1 MANPYFSFKQFTV
14 WQEHAAMRVGT
25 DGVLLGA
32 WCDLASD
39 VSAVIPDES
48 TDRRQPANV
57 CPDDPSQVLER
68 PKIDQTVWND
78 EMRDEEDESVC
89 GAQNGTEAT
98 KKTKEVGRV
107 LDIGSG
113 TGVIALMVAQR
124 TSNAQ
129 IDAVEPDSGS
139 CEDALRN
146 FAESPWADRLHLH
159 GVTLQEYVSCY
170 AEKVQY
176 DLIVSNPPYFVD
188 SLKAPDPVRNAVRH
202 AVSLPFEEL
211 LDGVKALLAEH
222 GRFAVILPVTE
233 GVLLEKLALERSLHC
248 VRKCLVQTKPGVPP
262 KRVMMEFGRKSVPL
276 RSDLLIMETERQQE
290 FTEEYRRLTRDFYL
304 KF

>member
-1 MANPYFSFKQFTV
+1 
-14 WQEHAAMRVGT
+14 
-25 DGVLLGA
+25 
-32 WCDLASD
+32 
-39 VSAVIPDES
+39 
-48 TDRRQPANV
+48 
-57 CPDDPSQVLER
+57 
-68 PKIDQTVWND
+68 
-78 EMRDEEDESVC
+78 
-89 GAQNGTEAT
+89 
-98 KKTKEVGRV
+98 
-107 LDIGSG
+107 
-113 TGVIALMVAQR
+113 MVAQR

-211 LDGVKALLAEH
+211 LDGVKTLLAEH

-262 KRVMMEFGRKSVPL
+262 KRVMMEFGRKSVSL
-276 RSDLLIMETERQQE
+276 HSGLLIMETERHQE

>member
-1 MANPYFSFKQFTV
+1 
-14 WQEHAAMRVGT
+14 MRVGT

-32 WCDLASD
+32 WCDLSSC
-39 VSAVIPDES
+39 VSVVIPDES
-48 TDRRQPANV
+48 TDRRQPENV
-57 CPDDPSQVLER
+57 CPADPSQILDSSNR
-68 PKIDQTVWND
+68 DQTVWDDHVQD
-78 EMRDEEDESVC
+78 EREKSVC
-89 GAQNGTEAT
+89 GAQNGADAET
-98 KKTKEVGRV
+98 KKVGRV

-159 GVTLQEYVSCY
+159 DVTLQEYVSRY

-211 LDGVKALLAEH
+211 LDGVKTLLAEH

>member
-32 WCDLASD
+32 WCDLSSC
-39 VSAVIPDES
+39 VSVVIPDES
-48 TDRRQPANV
+48 TDRRQPENV
-57 CPDDPSQVLER
+57 CPADPSQILDSSNR
-68 PKIDQTVWND
+68 DQTVWDDHVQD
-78 EMRDEEDESVC
+78 EREKSVC
-89 GAQNGTEAT
+89 GAQNGADAET
-98 KKTKEVGRV
+98 KKVGRV

-211 LDGVKALLAEH
+211 LDGVKTLLAEH

-276 RSDLLIMETERQQE
+276 HSDLLIMETERQQE

>member
-32 WCDLASD
+32 WCDLSSC
-39 VSAVIPDES
+39 VSVVIPDES
-48 TDRRQPANV
+48 TDRRQPENV
-57 CPDDPSQVLER
+57 CPADPSQILDSSNR
-68 PKIDQTVWND
+68 DQTVWDDHVQD
-78 EMRDEEDESVC
+78 EREKSVC
-89 GAQNGTEAT
+89 GAQNGADAET
-98 KKTKEVGRV
+98 KKVGRV

-159 GVTLQEYVSCY
+159 DVTLQEYVSRY

-211 LDGVKALLAEH
+211 LDGVKTLLAEH

>member
-1 MANPYFSFKQFTV
+1 
-14 WQEHAAMRVGT
+14 MRVGT

-32 WCDLASD
+32 WCDLSSC
-39 VSAVIPDES
+39 VSVVIPDES
-48 TDRRQPANV
+48 TDRRQPENV
-57 CPDDPSQVLER
+57 CPADPSQILDSSNR
-68 PKIDQTVWND
+68 DQTVWDDHVQD
-78 EMRDEEDESVC
+78 EREKSVC
-89 GAQNGTEAT
+89 GAQNGADAET
-98 KKTKEVGRV
+98 KKVGRV

-159 GVTLQEYVSCY
+159 DVTLQEYVSRY

-211 LDGVKALLAEH
+211 LDGVKTLLAEH

-276 RSDLLIMETERQQE
+276 HSDLLIMETERQQE

>member
-32 WCDLASD
+32 WCDLSSC
-39 VSAVIPDES
+39 VSVVIPDES
-48 TDRRQPANV
+48 TDRRQPENV
-57 CPDDPSQVLER
+57 CPADPSQILDSSNR
-68 PKIDQTVWND
+68 DQTVWDDHVQD
-78 EMRDEEDESVC
+78 EREKSVC
-89 GAQNGTEAT
+89 GAQNGADAET
-98 KKTKEVGRV
+98 KKVGRV

-159 GVTLQEYVSCY
+159 DVTLQEYVSRY

-276 RSDLLIMETERQQE
+276 RSGLLIMETERHQE

>member
-57 CPDDPSQVLER
+57 CPADPSQILDSSNR
-68 PKIDQTVWND
+68 DQTVWDDHVQD
-78 EMRDEEDESVC
+78 EREKSVC
-89 GAQNGTEAT
+89 GAQNGADAET
-98 KKTKEVGRV
+98 KKVGRV

-211 LDGVKALLAEH
+211 LDGVKTLLAEH

-276 RSDLLIMETERQQE
+276 RSGLLIMETERHQE

>member
-32 WCDLASD
+32 WCNVASG
-39 VSAVIPDES
+39 VSVVIPDAS
-48 TDRRQPANV
+48 TDRRQPENV
-57 CPDDPSQVLER
+57 CPADPSQVLER

-78 EMRDEEDESVC
+78 QMRDEEEESVC
-89 GAQNGTEAT
+89 GAQNGADAET
-98 KKTKEVGRV
+98 KKVGRV

-222 GRFAVILPVTE
+222 GRFAAILPVTE

-262 KRVMMEFGRKSVPL
+262 KRVMMEFGRKSVSL
-276 RSDLLIMETERQQE
+276 HSGLLIMETERHQE

>member
-32 WCDLASD
+32 WCDLSSC
-39 VSAVIPDES
+39 VSVVIPDES
-48 TDRRQPANV
+48 TDRRQPENV
-57 CPDDPSQVLER
+57 CPADPSQILDSSNR
-68 PKIDQTVWND
+68 DQTVWDDHVQD
-78 EMRDEEDESVC
+78 EREKSVC
-89 GAQNGTEAT
+89 GAQNGADAET
-98 KKTKEVGRV
+98 KKVGRV

-159 GVTLQEYVSCY
+159 DVTLQEYVSRY

-276 RSDLLIMETERQQE
+276 RSDLLIMETERHQE

>member
-32 WCDLASD
+32 WCDVASD
-39 VSAVIPDES
+39 VSAVILDES
-48 TDRRQPANV
+48 TDRRQPDNV
-57 CPDDPSQVLER
+57 CLADPSQILDSSNR
-68 PKIDQTVWND
+68 DQTVWDDHVQD
-78 EMRDEEDESVC
+78 EREKSVC
-89 GAQNGTEAT
+89 GAQNGADAET
-98 KKTKEVGRV
+98 KKVGRV

-211 LDGVKALLAEH
+211 LDGVKTLLAEH

>member
-25 DGVLLGA
+25 DGVFLGA
-32 WCDLASD
+32 WCDLSSC
-39 VSAVIPDES
+39 VSVVIPDES
-48 TDRRQPANV
+48 TDRRQPENV
-57 CPDDPSQVLER
+57 CPADPSQILDSSNR
-68 PKIDQTVWND
+68 DQTVWDDHVQD
-78 EMRDEEDESVC
+78 EREKSVC
-89 GAQNGTEAT
+89 GAQNGADAET
-98 KKTKEVGRV
+98 KKVGRV

>member
-32 WCDLASD
+32 WCDVASGAS
-39 VSAVIPDES
+39 VVMLDES
-48 TDRRQPANV
+48 TDRRQPDNV
-57 CPDDPSQVLER
+57 CPADPSQILDSSNR
-68 PKIDQTVWND
+68 DQTVWDDHVQD
-78 EMRDEEDESVC
+78 EREKSVC
-89 GAQNGTEAT
+89 GAQNGADAET
-98 KKTKEVGRV
+98 KKVGRV

-211 LDGVKALLAEH
+211 LDGVKTLLAEH

>member
-1 MANPYFSFKQFTV
+1 
-14 WQEHAAMRVGT
+14 MRVGT

-32 WCDLASD
+32 WCDLSSC
-39 VSAVIPDES
+39 VSVVIPDES
-48 TDRRQPANV
+48 TDRRQPENV
-57 CPDDPSQVLER
+57 CPADPSQILDSSNR
-68 PKIDQTVWND
+68 DQTVWDDHVQD
-78 EMRDEEDESVC
+78 EREKSVC
-89 GAQNGTEAT
+89 GAQNGADAET
-98 KKTKEVGRV
+98 KKVGRV

-124 TSNAQ
+124 TANAQ

-211 LDGVKALLAEH
+211 LDGVKTLLAEH
-222 GRFAVILPVTE
+222 GRFAVILPITE

-276 RSDLLIMETERQQE
+276 HSDLLIMETERQQE

>member
-32 WCDLASD
+32 WCDLSSC
-39 VSAVIPDES
+39 VSVVIPDES
-48 TDRRQPANV
+48 TDRRQPENV
-57 CPDDPSQVLER
+57 CPADPSQILDSSNR
-68 PKIDQTVWND
+68 DQTVWDDHVQD
-78 EMRDEEDESVC
+78 EREKSVC
-89 GAQNGTEAT
+89 GAQNGADAET
-98 KKTKEVGRV
+98 KKVGRV

-211 LDGVKALLAEH
+211 LDGVKTLLAEH

>member
-57 CPDDPSQVLER
+57 CPADPSQILDSSNR
-68 PKIDQTVWND
+68 DQTVWDDHVQD
-78 EMRDEEDESVC
+78 EREKSVC
-89 GAQNGTEAT
+89 GAQNGADAET
-98 KKTKEVGRV
+98 KKVGRV

>member
-1 MANPYFSFKQFTV
+1 
-14 WQEHAAMRVGT
+14 MRVGT

-32 WCDLASD
+32 WCDLSSC
-39 VSAVIPDES
+39 VSVVIPDES
-48 TDRRQPANV
+48 TDRRQPENV
-57 CPDDPSQVLER
+57 CPADPSQILDSSNR
-68 PKIDQTVWND
+68 DQTVWDDHVQD
-78 EMRDEEDESVC
+78 EREKSVC
-89 GAQNGTEAT
+89 GAQNGADAET
-98 KKTKEVGRV
+98 KKVGRV

>member
-48 TDRRQPANV
+48 TDRRQPENV
-57 CPDDPSQVLER
+57 CPADPSQILDSSNR
-68 PKIDQTVWND
+68 DQTVWDDHVQD
-78 EMRDEEDESVC
+78 EREKSVC
-89 GAQNGTEAT
+89 GAQNGADTET
-98 KKTKEVGRV
+98 KKVGRV

-211 LDGVKALLAEH
+211 LDGVKTLLAEH

-276 RSDLLIMETERQQE
+276 RSGLLIMETERQQE

>member
-48 TDRRQPANV
+48 TDRRQPENV
-57 CPDDPSQVLER
+57 CPADPSQILDSSNR
-68 PKIDQTVWND
+68 DQTVWDDHVQD
-78 EMRDEEDESVC
+78 EREKSVC
-89 GAQNGTEAT
+89 GAQNGADAET
-98 KKTKEVGRV
+98 KKVGRV

-222 GRFAVILPVTE
+222 GRFAAILPVTE

>member
-48 TDRRQPANV
+48 TDRRQPENV
-57 CPDDPSQVLER
+57 CPADPSQILDSSNR
-68 PKIDQTVWND
+68 DQTVWDDHVQD
-78 EMRDEEDESVC
+78 EREKSVC
-89 GAQNGTEAT
+89 GAQNGADAET
-98 KKTKEVGRV
+98 KKVGRV

-159 GVTLQEYVSCY
+159 DVTLQEYVSRY

-276 RSDLLIMETERQQE
+276 RSGLLIMETERHQE

-304 KF
+304 

>member
-57 CPDDPSQVLER
+57 CPADPSQILDSSNR
-68 PKIDQTVWND
+68 DQTVWDDHVQD
-78 EMRDEEDESVC
+78 EREKSVC
-89 GAQNGTEAT
+89 GAQNGADAET
-98 KKTKEVGRV
+98 KKVGRV

-129 IDAVEPDSGS
+129 IAAVDPDSGS
-139 CEDALRN
+139 CEDALPN

>member
-48 TDRRQPANV
+48 TDRRQPENV
-57 CPDDPSQVLER
+57 CPADPSQILDSSNR
-68 PKIDQTVWND
+68 DQTVWDDHVQD
-78 EMRDEEDESVC
+78 EREKSVC
-89 GAQNGTEAT
+89 GAQNGADAET
-98 KKTKEVGRV
+98 KKVGRV

-211 LDGVKALLAEH
+211 LDGVKTLLAEH

-276 RSDLLIMETERQQE
+276 RSGLLIMETERHQE

>member
-32 WCDLASD
+32 WCDLSSC
-39 VSAVIPDES
+39 VSVVIPDES
-48 TDRRQPANV
+48 TDRRQPENV
-57 CPDDPSQVLER
+57 CPADPSQILDSSNR
-68 PKIDQTVWND
+68 DQTVWDDHVQD
-78 EMRDEEDESVC
+78 EREKSVC
-89 GAQNGTEAT
+89 GAQNGADAET
-98 KKTKEVGRV
+98 KKVGRV

-222 GRFAVILPVTE
+222 GRLAVILPVTE

>member
-1 MANPYFSFKQFTV
+1 
-14 WQEHAAMRVGT
+14 MRVGT

-32 WCDLASD
+32 WCNVASG
-39 VSAVIPDES
+39 VSVVIPDAS
-48 TDRRQPANV
+48 TDRRQPENV
-57 CPDDPSQVLER
+57 CPADPSQVLER

-78 EMRDEEDESVC
+78 QMRDEEEESVC
-89 GAQNGTEAT
+89 GAQNGADAET
-98 KKTKEVGRV
+98 KKVGQV

-170 AEKVQY
+170 AEKGQY

-211 LDGVKALLAEH
+211 LDGVKTLLAEH

-262 KRVMMEFGRKSVPL
+262 KRIMMEFGRKSVPL

>member
-39 VSAVIPDES
+39 VSAIIPDES
-48 TDRRQPANV
+48 TDRRQPENV
-57 CPDDPSQVLER
+57 CPADPSQILDSSNR
-68 PKIDQTVWND
+68 DQTVWDDHVQD
-78 EMRDEEDESVC
+78 EREKSVC
-89 GAQNGTEAT
+89 GAQNGADTET
-98 KKTKEVGRV
+98 KKVGRV

-211 LDGVKALLAEH
+211 LDGVKTLLAEH

-276 RSDLLIMETERQQE
+276 RSGLLIMETERQQE

>member
-1 MANPYFSFKQFTV
+1 
-14 WQEHAAMRVGT
+14 MRVGT

-48 TDRRQPANV
+48 TDRRQPENV
-57 CPDDPSQVLER
+57 CPADPSQILDSSNR
-68 PKIDQTVWND
+68 DQTVWDDHVQD
-78 EMRDEEDESVC
+78 EREKSVC
-89 GAQNGTEAT
+89 GAQNGADAET
-98 KKTKEVGRV
+98 KKVGRV

-159 GVTLQEYVSCY
+159 DVTLQEYVSRY

>member
-32 WCDLASD
+32 WCDLSSC
-39 VSAVIPDES
+39 VSVVIPDES
-48 TDRRQPANV
+48 TDRRQPENV
-57 CPDDPSQVLER
+57 CPTDPSQILDSSNR
-68 PKIDQTVWND
+68 DQTVWDDHVQD
-78 EMRDEEDESVC
+78 EREKSVC
-89 GAQNGTEAT
+89 GAQNGADAET
-98 KKTKEVGRV
+98 KKVGRV

-211 LDGVKALLAEH
+211 LDGVKTLLAEH

-233 GVLLEKLALERSLHC
+233 GVLSEKLALERSLHC

>member
-32 WCDLASD
+32 WCDLSSC
-39 VSAVIPDES
+39 VSVVIPDES
-48 TDRRQPANV
+48 TDRRQPENV
-57 CPDDPSQVLER
+57 FPADPSQILDSSNR
-68 PKIDQTVWND
+68 DQTVWDDHVQD
-78 EMRDEEDESVC
+78 EREKSVC
-89 GAQNGTEAT
+89 GAQNGADAET
-98 KKTKEVGRV
+98 KKVGRV

>member
-48 TDRRQPANV
+48 TDRRQPENV
-57 CPDDPSQVLER
+57 CPADPSQILDSSNR
-68 PKIDQTVWND
+68 DQTVWDDHVQD
-78 EMRDEEDESVC
+78 EREKSVC
-89 GAQNGTEAT
+89 GAQNGADAET
-98 KKTKEVGRV
+98 KKVGRV

-124 TSNAQ
+124 TANAQ

-159 GVTLQEYVSCY
+159 DVTLQEYVSRY

-211 LDGVKALLAEH
+211 LDGVKTLLAEH

-276 RSDLLIMETERQQE
+276 RSDLLIMETERHQE

>member
-1 MANPYFSFKQFTV
+1 
-14 WQEHAAMRVGT
+14 MRVGT

-57 CPDDPSQVLER
+57 CPADPSQILDSSNR
-68 PKIDQTVWND
+68 DQTVWDDHVQD
-78 EMRDEEDESVC
+78 EREKSVC
-89 GAQNGTEAT
+89 GAQNGADAET
-98 KKTKEVGRV
+98 KKVGRV

>member
-32 WCDLASD
+32 WCDLSSC
-39 VSAVIPDES
+39 VSVVIPDES
-48 TDRRQPANV
+48 TDRRQPENV
-57 CPDDPSQVLER
+57 CPADPSQILDSSNR
-68 PKIDQTVWND
+68 DQTVWDDHVQD
-78 EMRDEEDESVC
+78 EREKSVC
-89 GAQNGTEAT
+89 GAQNGADAET
-98 KKTKEVGRV
+98 KKVGRV

-159 GVTLQEYVSCY
+159 DVTLQEYVSRY

-211 LDGVKALLAEH
+211 LDGVKTLLAEH

-276 RSDLLIMETERQQE
+276 RSGLLIMETERHQE

>member
-1 MANPYFSFKQFTV
+1 MAHPYFSFKQFTV

-48 TDRRQPANV
+48 TDRRQPENV
-57 CPDDPSQVLER
+57 CPADPSQILDSSNR
-68 PKIDQTVWND
+68 DQTVWDDHVQD
-78 EMRDEEDESVC
+78 EREKSVC
-89 GAQNGTEAT
+89 GAQNGADAET
-98 KKTKEVGRV
+98 KKVGRV

>member
-32 WCDLASD
+32 WCDLSSC
-39 VSAVIPDES
+39 VSVVIPDES
-48 TDRRQPANV
+48 TDRRQPENV
-57 CPDDPSQVLER
+57 CPADPSQILDSSNR
-68 PKIDQTVWND
+68 DQTVWDDHVQD
-78 EMRDEEDESVC
+78 EREKSVC
-89 GAQNGTEAT
+89 GAQNGADAET
-98 KKTKEVGRV
+98 KKVGRV

-211 LDGVKALLAEH
+211 LDGVKTLLAEH

-276 RSDLLIMETERQQE
+276 HSGLLIMETERHQE

>member
-39 VSAVIPDES
+39 VSAIIPDES
-48 TDRRQPANV
+48 TDRRQPENV
-57 CPDDPSQVLER
+57 CPADPSQILDSSNR
-68 PKIDQTVWND
+68 DQTVWDDHVQD
-78 EMRDEEDESVC
+78 EREKSVC
-89 GAQNGTEAT
+89 GAQNGADTET
-98 KKTKEVGRV
+98 KKVGRV

-202 AVSLPFEEL
+202 AVSLPFEAL
-211 LDGVKALLAEH
+211 LDGVKTLLAEH
-222 GRFAVILPVTE
+222 GRFAVILPVAE

>member
-48 TDRRQPANV
+48 TDRRQPENV
-57 CPDDPSQVLER
+57 CPADPSQILDSSNR
-68 PKIDQTVWND
+68 DQTVWDDHVQD
-78 EMRDEEDESVC
+78 EREKSVC
-89 GAQNGTEAT
+89 GAQNGADAET
-98 KKTKEVGRV
+98 KKVGRV

-276 RSDLLIMETERQQE
+276 RSGLLIMETERHQE

>member
-1 MANPYFSFKQFTV
+1 MANSYFSFKQFTV

-32 WCDLASD
+32 WCNVASG
-39 VSAVIPDES
+39 VSVVISDAS
-48 TDRRQPANV
+48 TDRRQPENV
-57 CPDDPSQVLER
+57 CPADPSQVLER

-78 EMRDEEDESVC
+78 QMRDEEEESVC
-89 GAQNGTEAT
+89 GAQNGADAET
-98 KKTKEVGRV
+98 KKVGRV

-170 AEKVQY
+170 AEKGQY

-211 LDGVKALLAEH
+211 LDGVKTLLAEH

-290 FTEEYRRLTRDFYL
+290 FTQEYRRLTRDFYL

>member
-48 TDRRQPANV
+48 TDRRQPENV
-57 CPDDPSQVLER
+57 CPADPSQILDSSNR
-68 PKIDQTVWND
+68 DQTVWDDHVQD
-78 EMRDEEDESVC
+78 EREKSVC
-89 GAQNGTEAT
+89 GAQNGADAET
-98 KKTKEVGRV
+98 KKVGRV

-129 IDAVEPDSGS
+129 IDAVVPDSGS

-159 GVTLQEYVSCY
+159 GVTLQEYVSRY

>member
-48 TDRRQPANV
+48 TDRRQPENV
-57 CPDDPSQVLER
+57 CQILDSSNR
-68 PKIDQTVWND
+68 DQTVWDDHVQD
-78 EMRDEEDESVC
+78 EREKSVC
-89 GAQNGTEAT
+89 GAQNGADAET
-98 KKTKEVGRV
+98 KKVGRV

-159 GVTLQEYVSCY
+159 DVTLQEYVSCY

-211 LDGVKALLAEH
+211 LDGVKTLLAEH

-262 KRVMMEFGRKSVPL
+262 KRVMMEFGRKSVSL
-276 RSDLLIMETERQQE
+276 HSGLLIMETERHQE